1 MEESMGGTRPHK
13 LLLSNRQSGSVTGIH
28 DVVSFDEN
36 AIILDTDMG
45 LLTIRGKGLHVSRL
59 TLEKGEIDLEGTV
72 ESMIYSSNESLR
84 RSGES
89 LLTRLFK

>member
-1 MEESMGGTRPHK
+1 MEDSLSGRPHK
-13 LLLSNRQSGSVTGIH
+13 IVLQNRSIGNISGIR

-36 AIILDTDMG
+36 QVVLDTDMG
-45 LLTIRGKGLHVSRL
+45 LLTIKGKDLHVSRL
-59 TLEKGEIDLEGTV
+59 TVEKGEVDVEGTV
-72 ESMIYSSNESLR
+72 DSLVYSSNESLR